1 MLPRFFSFATSLSNN
16 DPNSRLEVKSARQVL
31 PKQVSIPPSYDAFFS
46 FPVKKAGYSGVVTY
60 TRTNVVMPWKA
71 EEGLTGLIQ
80 PRPALASEERISR
93 WDVYPPN
100 LEEYVSEEAEFKD
113 LDGEGRA
120 VLVDLGLFVLI
131 NVYCPND
138 AGSEEREKFKMDY
151 HRLLETRVRTLIGE
165 ERQVMVVG
173 DLNACASVEDH
184 CEGQLM
190 VERGLA
196 EGLQGEEGFWGKDY
210 RKWIR
215 DWLVNDDGS
224 GGCMVDIVRKFWPN
238 RKKMYTCTFFFSAL
252 HRFSNRQP
260 DRLEY

>member
-1 MLPRFFSFATSLSNN
+1 MLPRFISFATSLSDNN
-16 DPNSRLEVKSARQVL
+16 PNSRLEVKSARQVL

-46 FPVKKAGYSGVVTY
+46 FPVKKTGYSGVVTY

-80 PRPALASEERISR
+80 PRPALTSEERISR

-100 LEEYVSEEAEFKD
+100 LEEFSEETEFKE

-151 HRLLETRVRTLIGE
+151 HRLLETRVRTLIEE

-224 GGCMVDIVRKFWPN
+224 GGCMVDIVRKFWPD

-252 HRFSNRQP
+252 HRFSNRQSN
-260 DRLEY
+260 RLEY